1 MTPERFL
8 PRVLLRQALV
18 VLAAGLATGL
28 LAPGLLGID
37 PDIAVHVQARL
48 AMITALALVLTLAT
62 TAARVR
68 AHRFLLRALALD
80 SSAIEPDELGELG
93 ELPGSL
99 TLWFVALNV
108 AVATLLLLPGVRPD
122 KVDHGRA
129 ISLFI
134 LAVTTL
140 GAAAI
145 PHYVLLRAATM
156 SVIERGPGEPLAL
169 LLDVLELRA
178 KPARSVRLK
187 LLLATTLP
195 AALIGA
201 ATVLIMHAQLRSFTE
216 ASLRETAELIAHASL
231 EPAQSPLGRAGRL
244 DAVAA
249 AAEFG
254 FITRIGRQSAAASAA
269 WFRES
274 DGQITV
280 HTPLDDGLASTRF
293 TARLDPSVASIGVG
307 IGVLAVALAALLG
320 SLLGRALSRD
330 LALATR
336 GVRALGT
343 EAILRG
349 STRIARPAR
358 FDVVRR
364 LTGAVEGLAERFGI
378 FAAAQE
384 RALHARDA
392 AQRMRGL
399 LFASMSHDL
408 KSPLNAV
415 LGFADLLSLEDLTAA
430 QRESLGMISTRGREL
445 LALIETILD
454 AARVEA
460 HQLEL
465 LPQPAAIHELI
476 DDAVSRGR
484 ELSVDSDARVTVD
497 LDEGLP
503 TLPVDR
509 AYLPRA
515 LAVIVA
521 HALRAAELGGVVRV
535 SASRPGAG
543 DKVRIRIEHDPVP
556 ARARQQDSAASSRGR
571 FLRLGL
577 SLARSVITLHGGS
590 IEVDPDRSDVAT
602 IWLPVERPASLGRRR
617 AARAVTASDEARV
630 SRAQTPASDE
640 ASPSGRGPPR

>member
-18 VLAAGLATGL
+18 LLVAGLAAGL
-28 LAPGLLGID
+28 LAPRLLGID
-37 PDIAVHVQARL
+37 PDIAVHVQGRL
-48 AMITALALVLTLAT
+48 ATITAIALVVTLAT
-62 TAARVR
+62 TVARVR

-80 SSAIEPDELGELG
+80 SSAIEPEELGALG
-93 ELPGSL
+93 ELPGAL
-99 TLWFVALNV
+99 TLWFVVLNV
-108 AVATLLLLPGVRPD
+108 ASAALLFIPGIRPD
-122 KVDHGRA
+122 RLDHGRS

-156 SVIERGPGEPLAL
+156 SLIERGPGEPLAL

-178 KPARSVRLK
+178 EPERSVRLK
-187 LLLATTLP
+187 LLLATVLP

-201 ATVLIMHAQLRSFTE
+201 ATVLIMHAHLRSFAE

-231 EPAQSPLGRAGRL
+231 EPAQSPLGNSGRL

-254 FITRIGRQSAAASAA
+254 FITRIERASAAAGPA
-269 WFRES
+269 WLRES

-280 HTPLDDGLASTRF
+280 RTPLDDGRASTRF
-293 TARLDPSVASIGVG
+293 TARLDPTVASIGVG
-307 IGVLAVALAALLG
+307 IGALAVALAALLG

-349 STRIARPAR
+349 STRIARRAR

-384 RALHARDA
+384 RALYARDT

-415 LGFADLLSLEDLTAA
+415 LGFADLISLEDLTAA
-430 QRESLGMISTRGREL
+430 QRESLAMISTRGREL

-465 LPQPAAIHELI
+465 LLQPASVTELI
-476 DDAVSRGR
+476 DDAVNRAR
-484 ELSVDSDARVTVD
+484 ELSVDSRALVTVD
-497 LDEGLP
+497 LDDDLP

-521 HALRAAELGGVVRV
+521 HALRSAELDGVVRV
-535 SASRPGAG
+535 SASRPNVG
-543 DKVRIRIEHDPVP
+543 DKVRIHIEHAP
-556 ARARQQDSAASSRGR
+556 AATRSRQRDSAASSRGR

-590 IEVDPDRSDVAT
+590 IEVDPDRSEVAT
-602 IWLPVERPASLGRRR
+602 IWLPIERPASLGRRR
-617 AARAVTASDEARV
+617 APRPVTASDVAAR
-630 SRAQTPASDE
+630 SAPSSASDA
-640 ASPSGRGPPR
+640 ASPSPQGRSQ